1 VPVEE
6 DEASESRTALSSPRR
21 IRPEADTQ
29 KGSIAFTTTH
39 WSVVLEAQGQS
50 PAAQEALEKLCRT
63 YWRPAYGFIRRQ
75 GTKPEEAE
83 DLTQGFFSLLLER
96 RDFAAVRKE
105 KGRLRSYLLTS
116 LKHFLA
122 SEQRRAMTLKR
133 GKGQQIIRL
142 EELRANQRVEP
153 EPADPL
159 SADRVYER
167 RWALTLMEQV
177 LRRLKDEYCA
187 QGNAVLF
194 DSLKQLLPDEPG
206 AQSRAKIASQL
217 GMTDNALRQAFHRFR
232 HRYQLLLREEIS
244 HTVAIASDVED
255 ELRHLI
261 AVLRT

>member
-1 VPVEE
+1 V
-6 DEASESRTALSSPRR
+6 
-21 IRPEADTQ
+21 DTQ
-29 KGSIAFTTTH
+29 KASIAFTTTH
-39 WSVVLEAQGQS
+39 WSVVMEAQGQS
-50 PAAQEALEKLCRT
+50 PAAQEALENLCRT
-63 YWRPAYGFIRRQ
+63 YWRPVYSFVRRQ
-75 GTKPEEAE
+75 GIRTQDAE

-96 RDFAAVRKE
+96 RDFDAVRRE

-133 GKGQQIIRL
+133 GKGQRL
-142 EELRANQRVEP
+142 IPMEELRANERVEM

-159 SADRVYER
+159 SADRLYER
-167 RWALTLMEQV
+167 RWALTLMDQV
-177 LRRLKDEYCA
+177 LRRLKDEYCKT
-187 QGNAVLF
+187 GNAALF

-206 AQSRAKIASQL
+206 AQSRADIATQL

-244 HTVAIASDVED
+244 HTVAIASDIED